1 LILRHIPTVSLPGR
15 IGASVRPFRMP

>member
-1 LILRHIPTVSLPGR
+1 LILRHIPTVSLPER